1 MWSIPAPFYSTVA
14 GDHPPGDGLTALQ
27 TAFAGGVSTDLS
39 PYARGAGTN
48 TDAVQ
53 VRVGTGQLEID
64 LGGGFNRSL
73 SWSGASLARLPN
85 TGYTAE
91 YFVRF
96 IETVNNPGSSA
107 SQLAQVTA
115 WNLAVSRLGMNG
127 HSGGIN
133 AYIAESTANYAFTS
147 TDDIFVKFGPY
158 VHVAHVCNT
167 STNGDVRV
175 YIDGQRVV
183 NFIPGASIQASSPY
197 TGTIV
202 LGGVCTSSLRAQFSG
217 VRVRHAQ
224 MYTGASFDPPV
235 SPADWGPP

>member
-1 MWSIPAPFYSTVA
+1 MFTVGPTFFSRTL
-14 GDHPPGDGLTALQ
+14 GDHPEGDGLTTLQ

-39 PYARGAGTN
+39 PSARGAGTN

-91 YFVRF
+91 FFVRF
-96 IETVNNPGSSA
+96 IETVSNPGSSA

-127 HSGGIN
+127 YSGGIN
-133 AYIAESTANYAFTS
+133 AYVAESTPAYGYTS

-158 VHVAHVCNT
+158 VHVAHVCNAT
-167 STNGDVRV
+167 TNGDLRV

-183 NFIPGASIQASSPY
+183 NYAPGSLQIGSPY
-197 TGTIV
+197 NGAIV

-217 VRVRHAQ
+217 VRVRHAE
-224 MYTGASFDPPV
+224 MYTGASFTPPT